1 MIKTNKEEG
10 SMVQFAGINGVMYYT
25 PQILEETGVSSLLT
39 NLGISAESASLLI
52 SSLTTLFM
60 LPCILVSM
68 RLMDVSGRRQ
78 VLSLSF
84 SLVLFFS

>member
-1 MIKTNKEEG
+1 M
-10 SMVQFAGINGVMYYT
+10 MYYT

-52 SSLTTLFM
+52 SALTTLLM

-68 RLMDVSGRRQ
+68 RLMDVTGRRR
-78 VLSLSF
+78 VFSAFPSLF
-84 SLVLFFS
+84 L